1 MTNQLSA
8 RPVEQVKDL
17 ADVPSFPAV
26 YAAALTPRRGRET
39 SRRDPVLPEV
49 TYRVR
54 SVRIDAERAAS
65 FDHLMGGPATELVHP
80 GVLHVLTF
88 PVSLALMA
96 RGDFPFPLLGLV
108 HLRNQVLQ
116 HRPVRVGEQVDVECR
131 VRDLQSHRKG
141 RTFEAVSTILSRDGD
156 IIATDVSTYLAK
168 GDGGGEDEVRSSTR
182 SRRRPFEPPR
192 PTGRWKL
199 GADAGRRY
207 AEVSGDV
214 NPIHMSGLSAKA
226 FGFPRAIAHGM
237 YTASRAFTEARVDLS
252 RPLRWDVSFD
262 APVTLPGTVLV
273 SYDDDREAG
282 TVECVG
288 WRPGR
293 GDKGPRRCFEVQI
306 QTLG

>member
-1 MTNQLSA
+1 MTNQLPA

-65 FDHLMGGPATELVHP
+65 FDHLIGGPATELVRPGVLPEVTDRVRSVRLDAERAASFHHLMGGPATELVHP

-116 HRPVRVGEQVDVECR
+116 HRPVRVGEQVD
-131 VRDLQSHRKG
+131 
-141 RTFEAVSTILSRDGD
+141 
-156 IIATDVSTYLAK
+156 
-168 GDGGGEDEVRSSTR
+168 
-182 SRRRPFEPPR
+182 
-192 PTGRWKL
+192 
-199 GADAGRRY
+199 
-207 AEVSGDV
+207 
-214 NPIHMSGLSAKA
+214 
-226 FGFPRAIAHGM
+226 
-237 YTASRAFTEARVDLS
+237 
-252 RPLRWDVSFD
+252 
-262 APVTLPGTVLV
+262 
-273 SYDDDREAG
+273 
-282 TVECVG
+282 
-288 WRPGR
+288 
-293 GDKGPRRCFEVQI
+293 
-306 QTLG
+306 